1 MLKLYYLPTDIKFD
15 DEKLNFKQDKDV
27 MSFYF
32 LPPQF
37 SIYYLGT
44 LLQDNILVENQILK
58 SSGRV
63 SHFYLVE
70 RQIDRRLI
78 MT

>member
-1 MLKLYYLPTDIKFD
+1 MLKLYYLPTDIKFA

-37 SIYYLGT
+37 LSTTKTRARLHNN
-44 LLQDNILVENQILK
+44 LQVE
-58 SSGRV
+58 S
-63 SHFYLVE
+63 
-70 RQIDRRLI
+70 
-78 MT
+78 